1 MFYISVAATA
11 ILVAYGL
18 YSKRKERMVSETT
31 WPRAFLC
38 CVREVRRVK
47 DP

>member
-1 MFYISVAATA
+1 MFKISVAATA

-18 YSKRKERMVSETT
+18 YSKRKERMVSENNM
-31 WPRAFLC
+31 AES
-38 CVREVRRVK
+38 CVREVMFLK

>member
-18 YSKRKERMVSETT
+18 YSKRKECTVSENNMAESLTV
-31 WPRAFLC
+31 LC
-38 CVREVRRVK
+38 QRSDVF
-47 DP
+47 